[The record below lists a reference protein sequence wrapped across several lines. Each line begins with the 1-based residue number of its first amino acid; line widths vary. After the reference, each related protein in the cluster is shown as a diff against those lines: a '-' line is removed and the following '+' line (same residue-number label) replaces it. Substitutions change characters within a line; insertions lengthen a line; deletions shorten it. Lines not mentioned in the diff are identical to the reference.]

1 MKVNPITVFPQ
12 TACSHAF
19 RLMHEKAIYKLPVV
33 AEEGDLTGI
42 VTKKDL
48 LYALPSSAALL
59 SLFEIDTLLGH
70 MTVDRV
76 MTRRVISVS
85 EDCPLEEAARIMAD
99 SQIGGLPVTRGDR
112 LLGIITKNDIFRAM
126 LEALG
131 GRAHGLRIMI
141 RLHADTGELGAITDG
156 IVRLGG
162 KLTSLSTFWGGDSF
176 RQTVMLK
183 VRGVDPEEL
192 MSLLE
197 KDIGVQVIDC
207 RQSSTEYQ
215 PHAVSSG
222 LHSAAFPIQNLH
234 AEFTGLPLQDE
245 RPGFHE

>member
-1 MKVNPITVFPQ
+1 MRANPVTISPKT
-12 TACSHAF
+12 TCSDAF
-19 RLMHEKAIYKLPVV
+19 RLMHEKDIYKLPVV
-33 AEEGDLTGI
+33 AGEGDLTGI

-59 SLFEIDTLLGH
+59 SLMEIDSLLGN

-85 EDCPLEEAARIMAD
+85 EECPLEEAARIMAD
-99 SQIGGLPVTRGDR
+99 DRVGSLPVTRGNR
-112 LLGIITKNDIFRAM
+112 VVGIMTKNDIFRAM
-126 LEALG
+126 VEALG
-131 GRAHGLRIMI
+131 GRAQGFRITI

-162 KLTSLSTFWGGDSF
+162 KLISLCTFWGGDSF
-176 RQTVMLK
+176 RQTVILR
-183 VRGVDPEEL
+183 VYGVDTEEL

-207 RQSSTEYQ
+207 RQSTPESQSEFV
-215 PHAVSSG
+215 PSG
-222 LHSAAFPIQNLH
+222 LHTEVFSVQKPPG
-234 AEFTGLPLQDE
+234 EFIPQTDA
-245 RPGFHE
+245 R